1 MNEKGYTTTTFVI
14 DGCVVK
20 VNRPILTAEERAK
33 AERNIITALSN
44 FKEKKR

>member
-33 AERNIITALSN
+33 AERNIVSALSH
-44 FKEKKR
+44 FKEKRK